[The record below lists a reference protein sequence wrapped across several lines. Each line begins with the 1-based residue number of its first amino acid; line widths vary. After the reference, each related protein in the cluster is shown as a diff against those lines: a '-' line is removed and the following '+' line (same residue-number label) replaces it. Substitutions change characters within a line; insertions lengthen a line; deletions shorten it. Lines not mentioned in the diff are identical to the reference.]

1 MADREKVM
9 RGIEYCQTHEFCSG
23 DCPYF
28 NGGRLCVSVIMQDT
42 LALLK
47 EQEARVMTFEEVYKF
62 SSKALDQ
69 YGEDS
74 PLYVECRER
83 YPYQL
88 KWLTVERAHEW
99 MRDDKTMERRKMTY
113 NNAKER
119 WGWRCWTSRPT
130 DEQRKAAVWDD

>member
-1 MADREKVM
+1 MVKIDIDMPKSCADCTIRKIMGCRIANE
-9 RGIEYCQTHEFCSG
+9 SG
-23 DCPYF
+23 WLSSRRDERC
-28 NGGRLCVSVIMQDT
+28 
-42 LALLK
+42 LLK
-47 EQEARVMTFEEVYKF
+47 SDEPRVMTFEEVYKF
-62 SSKALDQ
+62 SSKAFDS

-99 MRDDKTMERRKMTY
+99 MRDDEAMERRKLTY

-119 WGWRCWTSRPT
+119 WGWRCWSSRPSPELMAST
-130 DEQRKAAVWDD
+130 PWKGVE